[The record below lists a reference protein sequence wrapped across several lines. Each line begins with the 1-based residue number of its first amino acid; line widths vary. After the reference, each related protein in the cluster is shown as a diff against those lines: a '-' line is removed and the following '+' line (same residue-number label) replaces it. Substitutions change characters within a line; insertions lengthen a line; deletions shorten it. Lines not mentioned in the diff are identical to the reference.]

1 MLKIYHA
8 PHTRGIRPIWLCEE
22 LQIKYEVETI
32 DFSATYRAT
41 PEWRALSP
49 TGKVPVLVHNDVTIF
64 ESGAMVDY
72 ILDRLAPDAL
82 RPPIDHPDYGYYR
95 QWCWFAEST
104 LARPLGEI
112 VNHRREFPAEAEI
125 SAVVDEMS
133 QRAQVC
139 LQTVAASIKQEYLL
153 ASGFSAADIMM
164 GYSLYLAQMLMPE
177 AIPSALQPYWQQL
190 QQRAGF
196 KTACAYQ

>member
-22 LQIKYEVETI
+22 LEIQYKVEVI
-32 DFSATYRAT
+32 DFSASYRAT
-41 PEWRALSP
+41 PEWRALNP
-49 TGKVPVLVHNDVTIF
+49 TGKVPVLVHDEVTIF

-72 ILDRLAPDAL
+72 ILDRMAPGAL
-82 RPPIDHPDYGYYR
+82 MPSIDHPEYGYYR

-112 VNHRREFPAEAEI
+112 VNHRREFPDDAEI
-125 SAVVDEMS
+125 PAVVNEMK

-139 LQTVAASIKQEYLL
+139 LQSVGASLKQDYLL

-164 GYSLYLAQMLMPE
+164 GYSIYLAQMLMPE
-177 AIPSALQPYWQQL
+177 AIPNTLQPYWQKL

-196 KTACAYQ
+196 KAACAYQ